1 LIGDSKKIELVREC
15 IRKVEQM
22 LSVNRGVLDSDLKF
36 LLDFVLVTLQSMERV
51 LQENKDCSESMKS
64 DFGKVLSLSVR
75 LFDGNDLDHLLWE
88 LDREMD
94 WK

>member
-1 LIGDSKKIELVREC
+1 MIGDSKKIELVREC

>member
-64 DFGKVLSLSVR
+64 GFGKVLSLSVR

>member
-1 LIGDSKKIELVREC
+1 
-15 IRKVEQM
+15 M